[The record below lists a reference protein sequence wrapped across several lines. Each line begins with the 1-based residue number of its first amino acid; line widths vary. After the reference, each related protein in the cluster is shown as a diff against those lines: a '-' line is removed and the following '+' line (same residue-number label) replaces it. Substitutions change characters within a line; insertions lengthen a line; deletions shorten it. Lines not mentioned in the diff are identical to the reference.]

1 VEGTWIYQGAMSY
14 TGAAYQ
20 WFRDK
25 FCQDL
30 MEEAAGSKKNS
41 FTFMNEEAEK
51 AAPGCGGVVFLPYM
65 QGERSPVWGP
75 YARGVFFGVSLKS
88 ERKEFNRAVMEGCGY
103 GLRQLCEIA
112 EKVTGE
118 KLEKFAS
125 IGGGAKSDLWAQMK
139 ADITG
144 KAIEILDMNDM
155 APVGAALLAGVGAG
169 IFKDP
174 VEASEKVEKKLYK
187 KVTSSDKYQDVY
199 EKNYQIYIRL
209 YQQVKELYKINTNLK

>member
-1 VEGTWIYQGAMSY
+1 MMHIILA
-14 TGAAYQ
+14 
-20 WFRDK
+20 K
-25 FCQDL
+25 
-30 MEEAAGSKKNS
+30 AAGSKKNS
-41 FTFMNEEAEK
+41 FTLMNEEAEK

-65 QGERSPVWGP
+65 QGERSPVWDP
-75 YARGVFFGVSLKS
+75 YARGIFFGVSLKS

-112 EKVTGE
+112 EKVTGG

-125 IGGGAKSDLWAQMK
+125 IGVGAKSDLWAQMK

-144 KAIEILDMNDM
+144 KTIEILDMNDM

-169 IFKDP
+169 IFKNP

-209 YQQVKELYKINTNLK
+209 YQQAKELYKINTNLK